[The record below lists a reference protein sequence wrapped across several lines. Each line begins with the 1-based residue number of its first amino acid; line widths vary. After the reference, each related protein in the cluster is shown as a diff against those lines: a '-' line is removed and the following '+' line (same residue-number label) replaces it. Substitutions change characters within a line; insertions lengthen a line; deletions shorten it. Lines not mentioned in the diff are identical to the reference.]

1 MQAVRIAVIGAGVAG
16 LACARE
22 LARADARVTVFER
35 SRGLGGRMGTRR
47 QGGLAFD
54 HGAQFVTARSRMF
67 TRYLEIAARAG
78 VVARWA
84 PRILED
90 DRLWD
95 APIDDWF
102 VGRPG
107 MSTTVRPMSRNVD
120 LQCGIGVHELI
131 QSQRGWELQ
140 TDAGRQNEIF
150 SAVAVAVP
158 APQALTLLGQHGRAF
173 RNISAVSMAP
183 CWTGLFAFDQP
194 VDAGADVRR
203 WTGGTGLTWA
213 ACDSSKPQRPAGPQC
228 WVVHASIAWSREHLE
243 ADARDVAPLLLA
255 EFAAATGTR
264 LPMPVHLQAHR
275 WRHAFVEQP
284 LGRPCLVD
292 EEIAAGACGDWC
304 IAPRVEAAF
313 DSGRALAHSLL
324 PMVGLAAP
332 AAVR

>member
-1 MQAVRIAVIGAGVAG
+1 M
-16 LACARE
+16 
-22 LARADARVTVFER
+22 
-35 SRGLGGRMGTRR
+35 
-47 QGGLAFD
+47 
-54 HGAQFVTARSRMF
+54 
-67 TRYLEIAARAG
+67 
-78 VVARWA
+78 
-84 PRILED
+84 
-90 DRLWD
+90 
-95 APIDDWF
+95 
-102 VGRPG
+102 
-107 MSTTVRPMSRNVD
+107 
-120 LQCGIGVHELI
+120 
-131 QSQRGWELQ
+131 
-140 TDAGRQNEIF
+140 
-150 SAVAVAVP
+150 
-158 APQALTLLGQHGRAF
+158 
-173 RNISAVSMAP
+173 
-183 CWTGLFAFDQP
+183 FAFDQP

-203 WTGGTGLTWA
+203 WTSGTGLTWA

-313 DSGRALAHSLL
+313 DSGRALGHSLL